1 MKEGSMDQNPFIDAF
16 KKSEALLTGHFKLT
30 SGFHSNQYLQCAKVL
45 QYPEFAMLFGA
56 ELIKRI
62 PVKDQVTCVIG
73 PAIGGITFAYEVGR
87 QLGKKT
93 FFGERENGVMTFRR
107 GFKVTPTDKVLVV
120 EDVITTGGSVKEI
133 VDLVKQNGAQ
143 VVAIGSIVDRSNG
156 KADFG
161 GIPYYS
167 LLSLD
172 VIKYD
177 PNDCPL
183 CKQGVP
189 LYQPGSRYI
198 SK

>member
-1 MKEGSMDQNPFIDAF
+1 MDNNRFLEAF
-16 KKSEALLTGHFKLT
+16 NKSEALLTGHFKLT

-45 QYPEFAMLFGA
+45 QYPEFAMMFGE
-56 ELIKRI
+56 ELIKKI
-62 PVKDQVTCVIG
+62 PNIKGITCVIG

-107 GFKVTPTDKVLVV
+107 GFSVSPSDKVLVV

-133 VDLVKQNGAQ
+133 VELVKQNGAA
-143 VVAIGSIVDRSNG
+143 VIAIGSIVDRSNG
-156 KADFG
+156 KADFN

-167 LLSLD
+167 LLTLD
-172 VIKYD
+172 VVKYD
-177 PNDCPL
+177 PKDCPL
-183 CKQGVP
+183 CKEGIP
-189 LYQPGSRYI
+189 LYQPGSRHI